1 MSTRALVALG
11 AGQCVNWGVLYY
23 AFAVLTEPVREELG
37 VSTWVVTGAFSLA
50 LLTSAMAAPAIGTW
64 GDRDRGAL
72 VMQAGGFAAAALL
85 IVWTLVPTVLSL
97 YLVWAGLGLCMA
109 ATLYEPAFILVGRA
123 YRDPLARLRAIATI
137 TLFGGLAST
146 VFLPFTAFVVV
157 QSGWRHG
164 VVVLA
169 AVLVLSTL
177 MTRTIA
183 FRRTLA
189 PSATFTSSESP
200 ADLDATTPRPQG
212 FLFVATAFSL
222 ASLASASFTTNL
234 VPAMGEHGVTPG
246 TAALL
251 GSLLGVMQLPGR
263 ALLMSGTL
271 SASPRGLL
279 TLSLA
284 LHASGLGVVALAG
297 STLVAAAGTALF
309 ALGAGLTTLARPHL
323 VRTMFSVERGGYF
336 NGRIA
341 RSQQLARAVGPILVA
356 WLATVLGYT
365 AVFAA
370 LGVVFVIMGLASW
383 EGLGEINR
391 LEKETV

>member
-1 MSTRALVALG
+1 MTTRALVALG
-11 AGQCVNWGVLYY
+11 VGQCVNWGVLYY
-23 AFAVLTEPVREELG
+23 AFAVLTEPLQRELG
-37 VSTWVVTGAFSLA
+37 VPTWVVTGAFSLA
-50 LLTSAMAAPAIGTW
+50 LLMSAMAAPAIGKW

-72 VMQAGGFAAAALL
+72 VMQVGGFAAAALL
-85 IVWTLVPTVLSL
+85 TIWTLVPTVLTL

-109 ATLYEPAFILVGRA
+109 ATLYEPAFVLVGRA
-123 YRDPLARLRAIATI
+123 YHDPVARLRAIAAV

-146 VFLPFTAFVVV
+146 VFLPLTAVAVG
-157 QSGWRHG
+157 QSGWRNA
-164 VVVLA
+164 VLMLA

-177 MTRTIA
+177 VTRTIA
-183 FRRTLA
+183 FRRALA
-189 PSATFTSSESP
+189 PSTTIAPCESP
-200 ADLDATTPRPQG
+200 ADPDATRHRPQG
-212 FLFVATAFSL
+212 FLFLATTFSL

-263 ALLMSGTL
+263 ALLMSGSL
-271 SASPRGLL
+271 STSPRGLL

-284 LHASGLGVVALAG
+284 LHAGGLGIVAFAG
-297 STLVAAAGTALF
+297 STLMAAAGTALF
-309 ALGAGLTTLARPHL
+309 ALGAGLTTLTRPYL

-341 RSQQLARAVGPILVA
+341 RSQQLARAAGPILVA

-370 LGVVFVIMGLASW
+370 MGAAFVIMGLASW
-383 EGLGEINR
+383 EGLGEITR